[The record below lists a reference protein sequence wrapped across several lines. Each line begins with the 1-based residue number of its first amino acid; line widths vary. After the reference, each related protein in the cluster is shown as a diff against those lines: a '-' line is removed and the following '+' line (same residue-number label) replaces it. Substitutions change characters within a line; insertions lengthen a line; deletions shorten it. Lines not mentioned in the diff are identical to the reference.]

1 MRIVQISDLHLQS
14 NLLSGEIDPWAALAM
29 ALNRVAG
36 LQADALLISGDIA
49 EAGDSGSYTRLA
61 SILAGLALPLA
72 LLPGNHDRRAALHA
86 AFPGHW
92 DNPEM
97 LCRRFDL
104 GPLTLLLLDSL
115 VPGKPWGEIGNAQ
128 LRWLDANCPER
139 RRSIVVL
146 HHPPFAVGIP
156 GMDEIGCRGGEGL
169 ANWLL
174 RRPQVEA
181 VWCGHVHRPVFT
193 GFAGKMAATAPSTVH
208 QIALQ
213 DGPLSWTPESPG
225 LLVHDLLPGLPLRSH
240 YLPLQAAPVIPY

>member
-14 NLLSGEIDPWAALAM
+14 DLLSGEIDPWAALAM
-29 ALNRVAG
+29 ALSRVAG

-49 EAGDSGSYTRLA
+49 EAGDLGAYTRLA
-61 SILAGLALPLA
+61 STLADLSLPLA
-72 LLPGNHDRRAALHA
+72 LLPGNHDRRAALFA

-97 LCRRFDL
+97 LCRRLDL

-115 VPGKPWGEIGNAQ
+115 VPGQPWGEIGEAQ
-128 LRWLDANCPER
+128 LGWLDANCPEH

-156 GMDEIGCRGGEGL
+156 SMDEIGCRGSEGL
-169 ANWLL
+169 ATRLSQ
-174 RRPQVEA
+174 RPQVEA

-193 GFAGKMAATAPSTVH
+193 RFAGKMAATAPSTVH

-213 DGPLSWTPESPG
+213 DGALSWTPEPPG
-225 LLVHDLLPGLPLRSH
+225 LLVHDLLPGVPLRSH
-240 YLPLQAAPVIPY
+240 YLPLQAARVISY

>member
-14 NLLSGEIDPWAALAM
+14 NLQSGGIDPWAALAM
-29 ALNRVAG
+29 ALTRLAG
-36 LQADALLISGDIA
+36 LRAEALLISGDIA
-49 EAGDSGSYTRLA
+49 EAGDLGSYTRLA
-61 SILAGLALPLA
+61 STLAGFSGPLA
-72 LLPGNHDRRAALHA
+72 LLPGNHDQRAALFA

-97 LCRRFDL
+97 LCRRLDL

-115 VPGKPWGEIGNAQ
+115 VPGQPWGEIGEAQ
-128 LRWLDANCPER
+128 LGWLDANCPER

-156 GMDEIGCRGGEGL
+156 GMDEIGCRGGEAL

-193 GFAGKMAATAPSTVH
+193 VFAGKMAVTAPSTVH

-213 DGPLSWTPESPG
+213 DGPLSWTPEAPG
-225 LLVHDLLPGLPLRSH
+225 LLVHDLLPGVPVRSH
-240 YLPLQAAPVIPY
+240 YLPLQAAPVVAY

>member
-14 NLLSGEIDPWAALAM
+14 DLLSGGIDPWAALAM
-29 ALNRVAG
+29 ALTRLAG

-61 SILAGLALPLA
+61 SILAGLPLPLA

-115 VPGKPWGEIGNAQ
+115 VPGKPWGEIGSAQ
-128 LRWLDANCPER
+128 LHWLDANYPER

-213 DGPLSWTPESPG
+213 DGALSWTPEPPG

>member
-14 NLLSGEIDPWAALAM
+14 DLLSGEIDPWAALAM
-29 ALNRVAG
+29 ALSRVAG

-49 EAGDSGSYTRLA
+49 EAGDLGAYTRLA
-61 SILAGLALPLA
+61 STLADLSLPLA
-72 LLPGNHDRRAALHA
+72 LLPGNHDRRAALFA

-97 LCRRFDL
+97 LCRRLDL

-115 VPGKPWGEIGNAQ
+115 VPGQPWGEIGEAQ
-128 LRWLDANCPER
+128 LGWLDANCPEH

-156 GMDEIGCRGGEGL
+156 GMDEIGCRGSEGL
-169 ANWLL
+169 ATWLSQ
-174 RRPQVEA
+174 RPQIEA

-193 GFAGKMAATAPSTVH
+193 RFAGKMAATAPSTVH

-213 DGPLSWTPESPG
+213 HGALSWTPEPPG
-225 LLVHDLLPGLPLRSH
+225 LLVHDLLPGAPLRSH
-240 YLPLQAAPVIPY
+240 YLPLQAARVISY

>member
-14 NLLSGEIDPWAALAM
+14 DLLSGGIDPWAALAM
-29 ALNRVAG
+29 ALTRLAG

-61 SILAGLALPLA
+61 SILAGLPLPLA
-72 LLPGNHDRRAALHA
+72 LLPGNHDRRAALYA

-156 GMDEIGCRGGEGL
+156 GMDGIGCRGGEGL
-169 ANWLL
+169 ANWLSQ
-174 RRPQVEA
+174 RPQVEA
-181 VWCGHVHRPVFT
+181 VWCGHVHRPVVT
-193 GFAGKMAATAPSTVH
+193 CFAGKMAATAPSTVH

-213 DGPLSWTPESPG
+213 DGALSWTPEPPG
-225 LLVHDLLPGLPLRSH
+225 LLVHDLLPGSPLRSH